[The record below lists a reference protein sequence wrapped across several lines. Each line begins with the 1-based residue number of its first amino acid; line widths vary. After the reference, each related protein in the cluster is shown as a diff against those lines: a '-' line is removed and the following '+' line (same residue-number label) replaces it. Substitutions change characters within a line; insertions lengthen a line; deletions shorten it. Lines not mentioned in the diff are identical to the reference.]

1 MGSRIDLD
9 LLLVDVAGGHLPDL
23 VAEAGGHVSQLGEER
38 HPAHPAPGVVP
49 GTPPGG
55 VLRTG
60 IPRQRAL
67 LPPVVPSLLD
77 PLTLG
82 AVTTQNRVLMAP
94 LTRMRAT
101 VPGDVANDLMAD
113 HYVQRA
119 SAGLLISEG
128 TQISPEGKGYMD
140 TPGIH
145 SDEQVAGWRRV
156 TDAVHEAG
164 GLIAAQLWHVGRV
177 SHESFHDG
185 ELPVSASAGPY
196 RNRTTVRGEDGRP
209 TRVACPVPRAL
220 RTDEI
225 PRVVEDYR
233 RATAN
238 AREAGFDLVE
248 IHGAHGYLLHQFL
261 AADSNLRT
269 DAYGGSLA
277 NRARLM
283 LEVTDAVVDAWSSDR
298 VAIRISPI
306 GSFNGT
312 ADPEG
317 AEAGLHVAREL
328 GRRDLA
334 LPPPLRA
341 RLGRWPRARR
351 RLPPG
356 APRGPPR
363 PDRRR
368 RRLRPRQGRP
378 AHRRRARRRRRLRSH
393 VHRQPRPAAPPGRG
407 PAAQRAA
414 TGVVL
419 RRRRRGLHRLPGVR
433 RRVSALPLPVNGSCR
448 SGESA

>member
-1 MGSRIDLD
+1 M
-9 LLLVDVAGGHLPDL
+9 
-23 VAEAGGHVSQLGEER
+23 
-38 HPAHPAPGVVP
+38 
-49 GTPPGG
+49 
-55 VLRTG
+55 
-60 IPRQRAL
+60 
-67 LPPVVPSLLD
+67 PSLFE

-82 AVTTQNRVLMAP
+82 AVRTENRAFMAP

-101 VPGDVANDLMAD
+101 VPGDVPNDLMREY
-113 HYVQRA
+113 YVQRA

-145 SDEQVAGWRRV
+145 SEEQVAGWRRV

-185 ELPVSASAGPY
+185 ALPVSASAGPY

-209 TRVACPVPRAL
+209 TRVSCPTPRAL
-220 RTDEI
+220 DLEEV

-233 RATAN
+233 RATVN

-269 DAYGGSLA
+269 DAYGGPLE

-283 LEVTDAVVDAWSSDR
+283 LEVTDAVIDAWSADR
-298 VAIRISPI
+298 VAVRISPI

-312 ADPEG
+312 EDPEG
-317 AEAGLHVAREL
+317 AEAGLHLAREL

-334 LPPPLRA
+334 FLHLSEPDWAGGPELEDDYRRALREAHSGPIVGAGNYDLAKAERLLDAGLIDAAAFGRSFIANPDLP
-341 RLGRWPRARR
+341 R
-351 RLPPG
+351 RLAEGLPLN
-356 APRGPPR
+356 PPR
-363 PDRRR
+363 PESFYGGDAE
-368 RRLRPRQGRP
+368 GYTDYP
-378 AHRRRARRRRRLRSH
+378 AHG
-393 VHRQPRPAAPPGRG
+393 AA
-407 PAAQRAA
+407 
-414 TGVVL
+414 
-419 RRRRRGLHRLPGVR
+419 
-433 RRVSALPLPVNGSCR
+433 
-448 SGESA
+448 

>member
-1 MGSRIDLD
+1 M
-9 LLLVDVAGGHLPDL
+9 
-23 VAEAGGHVSQLGEER
+23 
-38 HPAHPAPGVVP
+38 P

-55 VLRTG
+55 VLSVG
-60 IPRQRAL
+60 IPGRSPL
-67 LPPVVPSLLD
+67 FTPVVPSLLD

-101 VPGDVANDLMAD
+101 VPGDVPNDLMAD
-113 HYVQRA
+113 YYVQRA

-185 ELPVSASAGPY
+185 ALPVSASDGPY

-233 RATAN
+233 RATVN

-269 DAYGGSLA
+269 DSYGGSLA

-283 LEVTDAVVDAWSSDR
+283 LEVTDAVVDAWSADR

-334 LPPPLRA
+334 FLHLSEPDWAGGPELDDDYRRALREAHPGPIVGAGGYDRAKADRLIGAGLVDAAAFGRTFIANPDLP
-341 RLGRWPRARR
+341 R
-351 RLPPG
+351 RL
-356 APRGPPR
+356 AE
-363 PDRRR
+363 D
-368 RRLRPRQGRP
+368 
-378 AHRRRARRRRRLRSH
+378 
-393 VHRQPRPAAPPGRG
+393 
-407 PAAQRAA
+407 
-414 TGVVL
+414 
-419 RRRRRGLHRLPGVR
+419 
-433 RRVSALPLPVNGSCR
+433 LPLNEQRP
-448 SGESA
+448 ESFYGGDAEGYTDYPAYGAA

>member
-1 MGSRIDLD
+1 M
-9 LLLVDVAGGHLPDL
+9 
-23 VAEAGGHVSQLGEER
+23 AEY
-38 HPAHPAPGVVP
+38 
-49 GTPPGG
+49 
-55 VLRTG
+55 
-60 IPRQRAL
+60 
-67 LPPVVPSLLD
+67 
-77 PLTLG
+77 
-82 AVTTQNRVLMAP
+82 
-94 LTRMRAT
+94 
-101 VPGDVANDLMAD
+101 
-113 HYVQRA
+113 YVQRA

-220 RTDEI
+220 GLDEI

-233 RATAN
+233 RATLN

-248 IHGAHGYLLHQFL
+248 VHGAHGYLLHQFL

-269 DAYGGSLA
+269 DDYGGTLE

-283 LEVTDAVVDAWSSDR
+283 LEVTDAVIGAWSADR
-298 VAIRISPI
+298 VAVRISPI

-312 ADPEG
+312 EDPEG
-317 AEAGLHVAREL
+317 AEAGLYVAREL

-334 LPPPLRA
+334 FLHLSEPDWAGGPALDDDYRRALREAHPGPIVGAGSYDLAKAERLLDAGFVDAAAFGRAFIANPDLP
-341 RLGRWPRARR
+341 R
-351 RLPPG
+351 RL
-356 APRGPPR
+356 AEE
-363 PDRRR
+363 
-368 RRLRPRQGRP
+368 
-378 AHRRRARRRRRLRSH
+378 
-393 VHRQPRPAAPPGRG
+393 
-407 PAAQRAA
+407 
-414 TGVVL
+414 
-419 RRRRRGLHRLPGVR
+419 
-433 RRVSALPLPVNGSCR
+433 LPLNPPHKETFYG
-448 SGESA
+448 GDAAGYTDYPAYGAA